1 MVARQWKKLLEIA
14 YWTMHMERHNLFT
27 THQHGFRKGRSCV
40 TQLIKVLDDWTEQ
53 LDNRNAI
60 DTIYLDFQ
68 KAFDTVPHK
77 RLINKLQRNPTC
89 HCCPVRVCTIYNNF
103 LFSVCQKVSDPP

>member
-1 MVARQWKKLLEIA
+1 MEKFIRDCIL
-14 YWTMHMERHNLFT
+14 YHMERHNLFT

-40 TQLIKVLDDWTEQ
+40 TQLTEVLDDWTEQ

-68 KAFDTVPHK
+68 KSIRIGTSQTSH
-77 RLINKLQRNPTC
+77 Q
-89 HCCPVRVCTIYNNF
+89 
-103 LFSVCQKVSDPP
+103 